1 MAADTPDP
9 APAADP
15 PPVSAADAKNA
26 QLAALYQDYNPQG
39 AMGGLF
45 APAYI
50 KGLYASEAQ
59 FDRSNPNSWASQ
71 NRPVTYAN
79 IDETRMPNPYA
90 PPSAMSHGDGVYG
103 GPIPMTQAYGDP
115 KGMVDPLALQSLA
128 QGGKYDFAGR
138 RNAIAARL
146 AANAQAAANQPAPAP
161 VDPTGGMRF
170 IWD

>member
-1 MAADTPDP
+1 MAEEAPTP
-9 APAADP
+9 APAP
-15 PPVSAADAKNA
+15 PATDNAAV
-26 QLAALYQDYNPQG
+26 LASLYQDYNPQG

-50 KGLYASEAQ
+50 HGLKASEDAVSAWNAQ
-59 FDRSNPNSWASQ
+59 NH
-71 NRPVTYAN
+71 PVTYAN

-90 PPSAMSHGDGVYG
+90 PPSAMSKGDGVYG

-138 RNAIAARL
+138 RSAIAARL
-146 AANAQAAANQPAPAP
+146 AANAQAAASQPAPAP
-161 VDPTGGMRF
+161 VDPTGGMRV